1 MSSERA
7 RKSGGISVAGVI
19 VLKRPFIDFLL
30 APPSKMKIAR
40 WLVDGGPRQGFII
53 DQGQTGEDGR
63 EI

>member
-1 MSSERA
+1 M
-7 RKSGGISVAGVI
+7 AGVI

-30 APPSKMKIAR
+30 APASKMKIAR